1 MKNKIVLS
9 EKTNLP
15 VVSLLDIPLY
25 DIASYEFINTVQYK
39 AAAFISD
46 QTKSSYGYEV
56 KRVRALWD
64 PSLSIP
70 GTDRRG
76 GWRCPTGTRYGGQI
90 TDRFGRS
97 CGWGVARRLAN
108 AVSDIGERV
117 EGLDDNRRKKRVAR
131 RNARMAQ
138 RLNEGGPVERMAGR
152 IADGLDGGEG
162 GDDRGI
168 VERAAGRVAERLDGD
183 REGGKRRRR
192 GPLAEAGMQMV
203 GQLLMGEEGMP
214 KPRNNNERQA
224 PQAPAGRRGGMRPGV
239 AQRAP
244 RQQRPVQPAAP
255 PDNVAPERSTPDM
268 STVTPEVQPVAP
280 RPNRR
285 PRPVPN
291 AANESYEDY
300 VKRKFNEY
308 AQGQRLLIE
317 QGKPLRILTRAEW
330 RNFNEANLR
339 AAYDRN
345 AGRRAPNGRSA
356 RRATSNNRAARTTTR
371 RPTPE
376 AVPDAVQPARPAV
389 TSAQPQPEFELKP
402 RPANGNPQENR
413 FDGMDSKKVFEELN
427 DANTWIKKARKYL
440 NGEGP
445 APRNFEQ
452 APGNAPGL
460 SQERTR
466 ARLKE
471 LVAETK
477 KMKESLKRRGY
488 ADPEEARLAFG
499 RARRGRVAPA
509 RPRTPAQPQQDSPLA
524 AGVLNLDGVLDG
536 QMIGYLGKFPV
547 SGVNDEGIDN
557 DAGRLVWRAPL
568 EEAFVAADR
577 KIGELNLGDE
587 YMPIMFA
594 NNVYIVRRDEAA
606 RRERAFGGF
615 DGGSLFGYRQPNTF
629 PFSSASEIDALAD
642 TDPSANSPASLTPP
656 NVGRPINVPLDR
668 HDDVLGKLQPENKIR
683 RVPVGNAGIQT
694 LAQAKRFN
702 GPLGDV
708 PDEFIKDVL
717 THRSKGTE
725 KDSDLA
731 GYLYPG
737 RAFNTLTDNEK
748 NNIKNL
754 RAQIVSARLGRDL
767 SPEAKELVRKLRMDG
782 VQFLHHKG
790 RSVTSPTF
798 YIRLDADQPSGAGY
812 IYKGWDDAYA
822 QRGQHAEMLGIYLAT
837 EVGFAANQGRLI
849 DIPNARNP
857 ARGEQHVLLEL
868 GTNFSATVVQQYN
881 ADAVTDARSRLNHY
895 LFNAFMGTI
904 DRHGSNGM
912 HFKDD
917 GALAI
922 DFGRS
927 FVRATDTPLQF
938 FNYARTEFSGLD
950 PEPWKGYNKK
960 YRELIT
966 AGRTAAQAKS
976 AIEREL
982 REDMRDLSENLRR
995 ALSAP
1000 EIDNIGR
1007 AVTGVTDHAARI
1019 AKLRARLDV
1028 LESDALFTKI
1038 LQAAT
1043 V

>member
-25 DIASYEFINTVQYK
+25 DVASYEFVNTVQYK

-131 RNARMAQ
+131 RNARMAR
-138 RLNEGGPVERMAGR
+138 RLNEGGPVERIAGR
-152 IADGLDGGEG
+152 VAEGLDG
-162 GDDRGI
+162 GDDRGV

-183 REGGKRRRR
+183 RQGGARRRR

-203 GQLLMGEEGMP
+203 GQLLMGEDGMP

-224 PQAPAGRRGGMRPGV
+224 PQAPAGRGGGKRPGA

-244 RQQRPVQPAAP
+244 RQQRPAEPAAP
-255 PDNVAPERSTPDM
+255 SPEPVAPERSTPDM

-280 RPNRR
+280 QPNRR
-285 PRPVPN
+285 PRPAPN
-291 AANESYEDY
+291 AANEDYEDY

-308 AQGQRLLIE
+308 AQGQRLLIA

-345 AGRRAPNGRSA
+345 AGRRAPSGRSA
-356 RRATSNNRAARTTTR
+356 RRATSNNRAVRTTTR

-389 TSAQPQPEFELKP
+389 TSAQPQPDFELKP

-427 DANTWIKKARKYL
+427 DANTWMKKARKYL

-445 APRNFEQ
+445 APRNYEQ

-488 ADPEEARLAFG
+488 DDPEEARLAFG

-509 RPRTPAQPQQDSPLA
+509 RPRTPKEPQRYPIMGPGELD
-524 AGVLNLDGVLDG
+524 LDGVLTGAKID
-536 QMIGYLGKFPV
+536 YLARIKI
-547 SGVNDEGIDN
+547 SGPLANEGIVAGPN
-557 DAGRLVWRAPL
+557 GRLVWDAPTEDAFSRAD
-568 EEAFVAADR
+568 E
-577 KIGELNLGDE
+577 KILAENLTESHMPVLYGGD
-587 YMPIMFA
+587 I
-594 NNVYIVRRDEAA
+594 YIVRRDEAA

-642 TDPSANSPASLTPP
+642 TDPSANSPASLPP
-656 NVGRPINVPLDR
+656 VAVRPINVPLDR
-668 HDDVLGKLQPENKIR
+668 HDDILGKLQPENKIR

-731 GYLYPG
+731 GYVYPG
-737 RAFNTLTDNEK
+737 RAFNTLTVSEK
-748 NNIKNL
+748 RNVENL
-754 RAQIVSARLGRDL
+754 RAQIVAARLGREL
-767 SPEAKELVRKLRMDG
+767 PPEAKELVRKLRMDG
-782 VQFLHHKG
+782 VQFFHQKG
-790 RSVTSPTF
+790 RSITSPTF
-798 YIRLDADQPSGAGY
+798 YIRLDADQPSGSGY
-812 IYKGWDDAYA
+812 IYKGWDTAYA
-822 QRGQHAEMLGIYLAT
+822 QRGQHAEMLGLYLAT

-857 ARGEQHVLLEL
+857 ARAEQHVLLEL
-868 GTNFSATVVQQYN
+868 GTNFSATVTRQYD
-881 ADAVTDARSRLNHY
+881 ADVVTDARSRLNHY

-912 HFKDD
+912 HFQDD

-938 FNYARTEFSGLD
+938 FNYARTEFSALD
-950 PEPWKGYNKK
+950 ATPWKGYNKK

-976 AIEREL
+976 AVEREL

-1019 AKLRARLDV
+1019 ALLRTRLDV